1 MSGRV
6 GSITTDIIADGLVFN
21 MDAANRASYPRTGTI
36 ATNTINSVTGTLNNM
51 TFNSNKGG
59 TFLFNGTSGYIE
71 FAQSDSL
78 KFGTG
83 DFCISTWYFWRGKD
97 GSGRYDRLW
106 FLGNTF
112 NSNSLSCN
120 VRENNL
126 FQLRVN
132 DVARLNTGTNVVENT
147 WQNFV
152 FQRSG
157 GQFQSY
163 FNGVFDTQSSNT
175 QDLDNAGDYTFRI
188 GVEGG
193 TPNSSWWDGD
203 INSLNIYN
211 RALSANEVLHNYNA
225 LKGRFGL

>member
-1 MSGRV
+1 MILQIK
-6 GSITTDIIADGLVFN
+6 SIISIRSVIQLQWHESEVWFIMGLAHGVNIVKDGLVFQV
-21 MDAANRASYPRTGTI
+21 DAANPRSYPGSGTSC
-36 ATNTINSVTGTLNNM
+36 TNLKNLSQAGTLNNM

-120 VRENNL
+120 VRETNR
-126 FQLRVN
+126 FELRV
-132 DVARLNTGTNVVENT
+132 
-147 WQNFV
+147 
-152 FQRSG
+152 
-157 GQFQSY
+157 
-163 FNGVFDTQSSNT
+163 
-175 QDLDNAGDYTFRI
+175 
-188 GVEGG
+188 
-193 TPNSSWWDGD
+193 
-203 INSLNIYN
+203 
-211 RALSANEVLHNYNA
+211 
-225 LKGRFGL
+225 